1 MDHVKLDQY
10 SSHMYMYMHMYSMT
24 GVNETRF
31 LIQHES
37 WSVNMGSMKVY
48 VIQSKNVRI
57 KCIMSK
63 NYMNHKKELY
73 D

>member
-1 MDHVKLDQY
+1 
-10 SSHMYMYMHMYSMT
+10 MHMYSMT

-57 KCIMSK
+57 TCIMSK
-63 NYMNHKKELY
+63 NYMNHKQELY